1 MSIDG
6 VLNVNKPAGLTS
18 HDVVARVRRVL
29 STKRV
34 GHAGTLDPDATGVLV
49 VAVGQATRLLP
60 FLPLEPKIYV
70 ARAVF
75 GVTTTTEDASGT
87 VLEECDAGRI
97 TETGLLA
104 VLPRFT
110 GVISQIPPM
119 VSAVHHE
126 GRRLYELAREGKTV
140 ERAARKVT
148 IQALAASDFVAG
160 QQAEATLHVTCG
172 GGTYI
177 RTLCADIGTTLGVG
191 GHMKSLVREAVGN
204 FRLAD
209 ALPLADLTS
218 ETARARLLPLESVL
232 NLPTVAVDDAANER
246 LGRGQS
252 VAAPDAL
259 TADAETVALLHQGRL
274 RALARPDE
282 SAGTLLPFKVF
293 AISDDADDEH
303 PAPHP

>member
-1 MSIDG
+1 MTNG
-6 VLNVNKPAGLTS
+6 VLNIHKPAGLTS

-60 FLPLEPKIYV
+60 FLPTEPKIYV

-75 GVTTTTEDASGT
+75 GVTTMTEDASGA
-87 VLEECDAGRI
+87 VIEERDAGDVR
-97 TETGLLA
+97 EADLLV

-110 GVISQIPPM
+110 GAISQVPPM

-148 IQALAASDFVAG
+148 INALTASNFVAG
-160 QQAEATLHVTCG
+160 PRGEATLHVTCG

-177 RTLCADIGTTLGVG
+177 RTLCADIGTALGVG
-191 GHMKSLVREAVGN
+191 GHMKNLVREAVGN

-209 ALPLADLTS
+209 ALPLAELTP
-218 ETARARLLPLESVL
+218 ETARARLLPLARVL
-232 NLPTVAVDDAANER
+232 DLPVVAVNDAASER

-252 VAAPDAL
+252 VAADDLPAG
-259 TADAETVALLHQGRL
+259 ESVALLHHGRL
-274 RALARPDE
+274 RALARYDE

-293 AISDDADDEH
+293 PVSNDADDEN
-303 PAPHP
+303 PAPRP

>member
-1 MSIDG
+1 MPASDG
-6 VLNVNKPAGLTS
+6 VLNIHKPAGLTS
-18 HDVVARVRRVL
+18 HDMVARVRRAL
-29 STKRV
+29 GTRRV

-60 FLPLEPKIYV
+60 FLPIEPKVYV

-75 GVTTTTEDASGT
+75 GITTTTEDASGA
-87 VLEECDAGRI
+87 VIEERDAGRVC
-97 TETGLLA
+97 EADLLA

-110 GVISQIPPM
+110 GAISQIPPM

-140 ERAARKVT
+140 ERAAREVT
-148 IQALAASDFVAG
+148 IHALAASDFVAG
-160 QQAEATLHVTCG
+160 PRVEATLHVTCG
-172 GGTYI
+172 GGTYV
-177 RTLCADIGTTLGVG
+177 RTLCADIGTALGVG
-191 GHMKSLVREAVGN
+191 GHMKTLVRETVGR

-209 ALPLADLTS
+209 AFPLADLTP
-218 ETARARLLPLESVL
+218 ETARARMLPLESVL
-232 NLPTVAVDDAANER
+232 DLPTVTVNDADAER

-252 VAAPDAL
+252 VAAPEDVP
-259 TADAETVALLHQGRL
+259 TAETIALLHQGRL

-293 AISDDADDEH
+293 TAEDAADDEN
-303 PAPHP
+303 PAPRP